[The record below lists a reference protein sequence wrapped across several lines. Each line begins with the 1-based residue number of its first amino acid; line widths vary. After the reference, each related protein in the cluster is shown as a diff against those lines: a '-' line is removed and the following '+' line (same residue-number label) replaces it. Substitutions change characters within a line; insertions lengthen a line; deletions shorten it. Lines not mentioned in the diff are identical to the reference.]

1 MICAM
6 YLRKS
11 RADIEAE
18 ARGEGETLARHEH
31 TLMELACARGLTI
44 TGMYRELVS
53 GDTIADRP
61 EMQRLLADVERR
73 MYDAVLCMDIDR
85 LGRGDGADQATIL
98 KTCKYADTIII
109 TPYKTY
115 DPRAEMDEEFMEYAQ
130 FMARGEF
137 KRIKRR
143 MWAGRVASAKEG
155 KWQSP
160 KAPFGYRR
168 VRLEAAKGWTL
179 TPEPSEA
186 EAVRSMFQW
195 YANEAVGKQTIAN
208 RINAMGFRTLSGK
221 PFDAAT
227 IWAILRN
234 PVYVGKVRWCYRKK
248 RVEMV
253 GGAEVTSRPRSDEC
267 FVSDGLHPAIVDEA
281 LWEAVQHRLNTQSE
295 ARTHSNKVMRNPLS
309 GLLVCACCGKQMI
322 YTPEYVRPIDG
333 AYRCRTSGCPTSQ
346 SDDRYVYTTLLK
358 TLREWVSIT
367 PDAVD
372 EQATPQV
379 DTSARN
385 TTAAQLTQAKQ
396 QLARLQD
403 LLETGVYSAETYLE
417 RSKILTDRIKSAEAE
432 LARMDAEIK
441 KPTAAIIAAL
451 RPKIQNVLDVWDSPD
466 ATPAQKN
473 ALLKSIVSKIVYH
486 KTTHCYRNQN
496 PADYL
501 SLDVYPIV

>member
-1 MICAM
+1 MICAI

-31 TLMELACARGLTI
+31 TLMDLARARKLTI
-44 TGMYRELVS
+44 TAMYRELVS

-130 FMARGEF
+130 FMARGEY

-168 VRLEAAKGWTL
+168 VRLETSKGWTL

-208 RINAMGFRTLSGK
+208 RINAMGFRTLEGNLFT
-221 PFDAAT
+221 PYTVWT
-227 IWAILRN
+227 ILHN
-234 PVYVGKVRWCYRKK
+234 PVYIGKVRWCYRKK

-253 GGAEVTSRPRSDEC
+253 SGKENTSRPRSDEC
-267 FVSDGLHPAIVDEA
+267 FVSDGLHPAIVDET
-281 LWEAVQHRLNTQSE
+281 LWAAVQHRLDTQSE
-295 ARTHSNKVMRNPLS
+295 ARIHSNKVMRNPLS
-309 GLLVCACCGKQMI
+309 GLLVCACCGKQMV
-322 YTPEYVRPIDG
+322 YVPETVRPIDG
-333 AYRCRTSGCPTSQ
+333 KYCCRTRGCPTSQ
-346 SDDRYVYTTLLK
+346 IEDKYVYITLLNA
-358 TLREWVSIT
+358 LRDWVNIAT
-367 PDAVD
+367 DTAQPTAP
-372 EQATPQV
+372 QA

-385 TTAAQLTQAKQ
+385 ATAAQLAQAKQ

-417 RSKILTDRIKSAEAE
+417 RSKILNDRIKAAESE
-432 LARMDAEIK
+432 LARLDAASQQ
-441 KPTAAIIAAL
+441 PSAARIAAL
-451 RPKIQNVLDVWDSPD
+451 RPKIQNVLDVWDSPTV
-466 ATPAQKN
+466 TPAQKN
-473 ALLKSIVSKIVYH
+473 ALLKSIISKIVYH

-501 SLDVYPIV
+501 SLDVFPVV

>member
-1 MICAM
+1 MICAI

-31 TLMELACARGLTI
+31 ALMDLARARDLTV

-53 GDTIADRP
+53 GDTITDRP
-61 EMQRLLADVERR
+61 EMRRLLAAVERGE
-73 MYDAVLCMDIDR
+73 YDAVLCMDIDR
-85 LGRGDGADQATIL
+85 LGRGDGSDQATIL
-98 KTCKYADTIII
+98 KTFKYSNTIII

-115 DPRAEMDEEFMEYAQ
+115 DPRTEMDEEFMEYAQ
-130 FMARGEF
+130 FMARGEY

-195 YANEAVGKQTIAN
+195 YASEAVGKQTIAN

-221 PFDAAT
+221 LFDAAT

-253 GGAEVTSRPRSDEC
+253 SGEEITSRPRSDEC
-267 FVSDGLHPAIVDEA
+267 FVSDGLHPAIVDEV
-281 LWEAVQHRLNTQSE
+281 LWAAVQHRLDTQTE
-295 ARTHSNKVMRNPLS
+295 ARTHTNKVMRNPLS
-309 GLLVCACCGKQMI
+309 GLLVCGCCGKQMV

-333 AYRCRTSGCPTSQ
+333 VYRCRTSGCPTSQ
-346 SDDRYVYTTLLK
+346 SDDRYVYATLLN

-372 EQATPQV
+372 KQAAPQA

-385 TTAAQLTQAKQ
+385 ATAAQLAQAKQ

-417 RSKILTDRIKSAEAE
+417 RSKILNDRIKAAESE
-432 LARMDAEIK
+432 LARLDAASQQ
-441 KPTAAIIAAL
+441 PSAARIAAL
-451 RPKIQNVLDVWDSPD
+451 RPKIQNVLDVWDSPTV
-466 ATPAQKN
+466 TPAQKN
-473 ALLKSIVSKIVYH
+473 ALLKSIILKIVYH

-501 SLDVYPIV
+501 SLDVFPVV

>member
-1 MICAM
+1 MICAI

-11 RADIEAE
+11 RADLEAE

-31 TLMELACARGLTI
+31 TLMELAHARKLTI
-44 TGMYRELVS
+44 TAMYRELVS

-85 LGRGDGADQATIL
+85 LGRGDGADQSTIL

-130 FMARGEF
+130 FMARGEY

-168 VRLEAAKGWTL
+168 VRLETSKGWTL

-195 YANEAVGKQTIAN
+195 YAKEAVGKQTIAN
-208 RINAMGFRTLSGK
+208 RINAMGFRTQAGK
-221 PFDAAT
+221 QFEPSVV
-227 IWAILRN
+227 WAILHN
-234 PVYVGKVRWCYRKK
+234 PVYIGKVRWCYRKK
-248 RVEMV
+248 RVDMI
-253 GGAEVTSRPRSDEC
+253 GGEEVASRPRSDEC
-267 FVSDGLHPAIVDEA
+267 FISDGLHPAILDVA

-295 ARTHSNKVMRNPLS
+295 ARAHSNKIMRNPLS
-309 GLLVCACCGKQMI
+309 GLMVCACCGRQMV
-322 YTPEYVRPIDG
+322 YVPEYGRSIDG
-333 AYRCRTSGCPTSQ
+333 GYRCRTRGCPTSQ
-346 SDDRYVYTTLLK
+346 ITDQCVYDTLLN
-358 TLREWVSIT
+358 TLRRWVSIV
-367 PDAVD
+367 PDEA
-372 EQATPQV
+372 EPAAPTV
-379 DTSARN
+379 DTASRN
-385 TTAAQLTQAKQ
+385 ATAAQLAQAKQ

-403 LLETGVYSAETYLE
+403 LLETGVYNAETYLE

-432 LARMDAEIK
+432 LARLDAETK
-441 KPTAAIIAAL
+441 KPTTAVIAAL
-451 RPKIQNVLDVWDSPD
+451 RPKIQNVLDVWDSPTV
-466 ATPAQKN
+466 TPAQKN
-473 ALLKSIVSKIVYH
+473 TLLKSIISKIVYH
-486 KTTHCYRNQN
+486 KTAHCYRNQN

-501 SLDVYPIV
+501 TLDVFPVI